1 MQNRMTLCA
10 ALCAA
15 LCATTLSPCA
25 LADDAFPAADPA
37 TVGMSAEALDALAA
51 VVAEFIEKD
60 WAVGGELLV
69 IKDRRTVLHEVFGQR
84 DRDGDLPWTDETI
97 CNLRSMTKTFTGA
110 AIQILIDRGEV
121 ALDEPVSKHIAAF
134 DTDAL
139 RAVTIDQLL
148 VHRAGLPLSAFTT
161 GIDQYPDLA
170 ALVAAVGEQG
180 PEFEPGSRFWY
191 SDAGTDVL
199 AAIVETVTGETVDA
213 FVTREILTP
222 LGMNDTFYALDA
234 ADPRF
239 GRIATLSF
247 GAPNAWSSFWDP
259 SQGPL
264 YPFAWGSQTAYGTP
278 EDYAKFL
285 AMWMDRGVSEG
296 GRVLSEDAVART
308 LAPVSPMS
316 MLGSEARFPTS
327 FRGLEVWYGRMAV
340 LHVPTEDPANS
351 DPVIIGHSGS
361 DGTIAW
367 AWPERDLIALYF
379 TQSRGGS
386 TVLRLEEHID
396 RLLLHPGEGGE
407 EVPGELAPHIGVYIA
422 NFGSFENERFEVRVR
437 DGRLVL
443 DIPSQMVFDLLD
455 PDAEGLWPF
464 AVAPDRVQVE
474 FVRDEDG
481 AVNLLRL
488 HQGPGVFEAP
498 REGTAMAIEQSA
510 PKVVDPAIIAAICG
524 AYTDAESGAQV
535 RIYTQGDDVCIRGP
549 EGPELHLRPTDDPHR
564 WVVREAPHVTISFQF
579 NDAGAVVS
587 ITQEIGDDT
596 KVLPRAED

>member
-1 MQNRMTLCA
+1 MQNRMTLCV
-10 ALCAA
+10 A
-15 LCATTLSPCA
+15 LCATTLGPCA
-25 LADDAFPAADPA
+25 LADDAFPVADPA

-51 VVAEFIEKD
+51 VVAEYIEKD
-60 WAVGGELLV
+60 WAIGGELLV
-69 IKDRRTVLHEVFGQR
+69 IKNRRTVLHEVFGQR
-84 DRDGDLPWTDETI
+84 NRDGDLPWTDETI

-121 ALDEPVSKHIAAF
+121 ALDDPVSKHIAAF

-148 VHRAGLPLSAFTT
+148 AHRAGLPLTAFTT

-180 PEFEPGSRFWY
+180 PEFEPGNRFWY

-222 LGMNDTFYALDA
+222 LGMDDTFYALDA
-234 ADPRF
+234 DDPRF
-239 GRIATLSF
+239 DRIATLSF

-285 AMWMDRGVSEG
+285 AMWMDGGAVEG

-308 LAPVSPMS
+308 LTPVSPMS

-367 AWPERDLIALYF
+367 AWPERDLMALYF

-386 TVLRLEEHID
+386 TPLRLEDHID
-396 RLLLHPGEGGE
+396 RLLLHPGEGGD
-407 EVPGELAPHIGVYIA
+407 EVPEELAPYLGVYIA
-422 NFGSFENERFEVRVR
+422 NFGSFENEHFEVRVR
-437 DGRLVL
+437 NGRLTL

-455 PDAEGLWPF
+455 PDDEGLWAF
-464 AVAPDRVQVE
+464 AVAPERVKVE
-474 FVRDEDG
+474 FVRDDTG
-481 AVNLLRL
+481 AVSMLRL
-488 HQGPGVFEAP
+488 HQGAGAYEVP
-498 REGTAMAIEQSA
+498 REGTALAIEQAA
-510 PKVVDPAIIAAICG
+510 PREIDPAVIAAISG
-524 AYTDAESGAQV
+524 TYSDEATGAQV
-535 RIYTQGDDVCIRGP
+535 RVYEQDDGVCIRGDA
-549 EGPELHLRPTDDPHR
+549 GPELHLRPTDDPHR
-564 WVVREAPHVTISFQF
+564 WVVREAPHVAISFQF
-579 NDAGAVVS
+579 DDAGAVVS
-587 ITQEIGDDT
+587 ISQHIGDET
-596 KVLPRAED
+596 KVLPRAEE